1 MDQQMLSSLCKE
13 VGKAAS
19 QAAAFIKAE
28 VGKVSSGQIETK
40 ERNSLVSYV
49 DKHAEQIL
57 VDALS
62 PLLPDPGFITE
73 EDTVD
78 NSRNDFTWVI
88 DPLDGTTNFLQQI
101 PIFSV
106 SVGLAHHGEF
116 VLGYIVD
123 IMQDD
128 HYYAWKDGGAWL
140 NDEPIH
146 VSRTSDLS
154 EAIVGTGFPYHDP
167 DKLNVL
173 AEMFQEVLLASRG
186 IRRLGSAALDL
197 AYVASGKLDAFYE
210 TTLNPWDIAA
220 GVILVREAG
229 GMVTDFNNNGEFV
242 PRKELIASNSA
253 LHEDL
258 GHIVRKHMLKV

>member
-1 MDQQMLSSLCKE
+1 MDQASLSALCAK
-13 VGKAAS
+13 VGIAAS
-19 QAAAFIKAE
+19 KAAAFIRSE
-28 VGKVSSGQIETK
+28 VGKVSSGEIETK

-49 DKHAEQIL
+49 DKNAERIL
-57 VDALS
+57 VDELS

-78 NSRNDFTWVI
+78 NSRSEYTWVI

-106 SVGLAHHGEF
+106 SVGLVHHGEF
-116 VLGYIVD
+116 LLGYIID
-123 IMQDD
+123 IMHDD

-140 NDEPIH
+140 NNKPIK
-146 VSRTSDLS
+146 VSQTNDLS
-154 EAIVGTGFPYHDP
+154 EALVGTGFPYHDP
-167 DKLNVL
+167 AKLNML
-173 AEMFQEVLLASRG
+173 AEMFQEVLIASRG

-229 GMVTDFNNNGEFV
+229 GMVTDFNNAGDFV
-242 PRKELIASNSA
+242 PRKELIASNTL
-253 LHEDL
+253 LHDSL
-258 GHIVRKHMLKV
+258 GSIVRKHLLEV